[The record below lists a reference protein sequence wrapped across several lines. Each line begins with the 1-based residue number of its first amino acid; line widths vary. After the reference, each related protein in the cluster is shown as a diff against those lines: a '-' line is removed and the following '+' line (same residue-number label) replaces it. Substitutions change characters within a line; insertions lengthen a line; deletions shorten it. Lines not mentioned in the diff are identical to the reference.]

1 MYSMY
6 TLAERKQEE
15 VSKWI
20 RALSLLYSQAYS
32 TQKPH
37 VMKRFHREKYT
48 MPYYGGHMECT
59 FLTENV
65 PLHVAFVCFRLVNK
79 VIGIFLAISNIVWE
93 LNQSLIIITLSGM
106 FWVVQ
111 CTIVHCF
118 NISLGSREIS
128 WWSGMYKPIVPLL
141 SAVYGYSIEGSQPIN
156 TRFIICEGFLQNSRR
171 AWILK

>member
-1 MYSMY
+1 MMLEQHVNCLTICTVC
-6 TLAERKQEE
+6 TLDERKQEE

-111 CTIVHCF
+111 CTIVHCI
-118 NISLGSREIS
+118 NISLGPCEIS
-128 WWSGMYKPIVPLL
+128 WWFGDCTNQSSL
-141 SAVYGYSIEGSQPIN
+141 SYQQCTDTV
-156 TRFIICEGFLQNSRR
+156 
-171 AWILK
+171 LKAHNQ